1 MISFVRLLLLAF
13 FCCLL
18 TVPVITSFFIS
29 TQPLIRHNK
38 TYLLLS
44 KENEAKLIKYDGLH
58 HTGVIVQNSTLS
70 KQFYIDMFGCEDESF
85 RRPASLPYPGAFL
98 RFGRSE
104 IHLMELPNMD
114 PTIGRPIHGGRDR
127 HVALTVNDID
137 LIRTRYDERNL
148 SYTFSQSGRRAL
160 FVRDLDGNAFEFMEN
175 KQLDD

>member
-1 MISFVRLLLLAF
+1 
-13 FCCLL
+13 
-18 TVPVITSFFIS
+18 
-29 TQPLIRHNK
+29 
-38 TYLLLS
+38 
-44 KENEAKLIKYDGLH
+44 
-58 HTGVIVQNSTLS
+58 
-70 KQFYIDMFGCEDESF
+70 
-85 RRPASLPYPGAFL
+85 
-98 RFGRSE
+98 
-104 IHLMELPNMD
+104 MD